1 MKPFECPCCEL
12 KFAEPRNVTNHIKRA
27 HQTISP
33 ISGVIRITG
42 NFQCPLCSEHD
53 SENFE
58 SFKNHLFSSHVPSD
72 EEEKVGRI
80 TDKIIKIYII
90 TNYNFRSPAIFVR
103 SLLQWER
110 TSWITSSPPIWAVRC
125 NATTVSSRIQV
136 PVEWWSTWIEIT
148 ISRWWCA
155 ECVENGPGAWS
166 CTWKLTP
173 PRSVVCVARP
183 STQPV
188 VLRITFWS
196 IRRTTV
202 RSVKGTSLQILNC
215 RSIFNRHISVSTAT
229 MKRSKWIKIL
239 GIGESST
246 TYNVVEEIGALSSIN
261 NVKRDPII
269 SFRTQCNTVWLN
281 QMT

>member
-1 MKPFECPCCEL
+1 MEFNDIHDSVKSPNDKLWVCKLCQKQFCKRSSLLRHHQSKTHRELKNHMKPFECPCCEL

-27 HQTISP
+27 HQTIAP

-136 PVEWWSTWIEIT
+136 PVE
-148 ISRWWCA
+148 
-155 ECVENGPGAWS
+155 
-166 CTWKLTP
+166 
-173 PRSVVCVARP
+173 
-183 STQPV
+183 
-188 VLRITFWS
+188 
-196 IRRTTV
+196 
-202 RSVKGTSLQILNC
+202 
-215 RSIFNRHISVSTAT
+215 
-229 MKRSKWIKIL
+229 
-239 GIGESST
+239 
-246 TYNVVEEIGALSSIN
+246 
-261 NVKRDPII
+261 
-269 SFRTQCNTVWLN
+269 
-281 QMT
+281 